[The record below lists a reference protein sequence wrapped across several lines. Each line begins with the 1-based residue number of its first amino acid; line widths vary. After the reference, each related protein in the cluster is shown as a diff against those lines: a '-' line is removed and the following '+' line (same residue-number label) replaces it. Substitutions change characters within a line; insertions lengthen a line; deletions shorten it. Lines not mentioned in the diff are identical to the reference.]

1 MPFAVVIVET
11 TFGERHELALALDVP
26 SRDLAA
32 KIMRDLGK
40 PFRPGDTFQL
50 FIQTPHGDKPIPPF
64 VTLAELG
71 VTDGQRLRLRRETG
85 AIRAEPP
92 AAHAHL
98 RTQSGVML
106 PLEGNN
112 IIIGR
117 KDAVLQVP
125 LDLDLARY
133 DPGHAVSRRHACI
146 EYQAGSYYLLDLQST
161 NGTRLNGEPVIPGRK
176 MPLQDGAVIEFGLGV
191 RLTFVAAKPGT
202 GEPR

>member
-1 MPFAVVIVET
+1 
-11 TFGERHELALALDVP
+11 
-26 SRDLAA
+26 
-32 KIMRDLGK
+32 
-40 PFRPGDTFQL
+40 
-50 FIQTPHGDKPIPPF
+50 
-64 VTLAELG
+64 
-71 VTDGQRLRLRRETG
+71 
-85 AIRAEPP
+85 
-92 AAHAHL
+92 
-98 RTQSGVML
+98 ML

-191 RLTFVAAKPGT
+191 RLTFVAAKPAPRPRQASDSPPRRRSLQGS
-202 GEPR
+202 GETSQMKAGLAAYARYLHLGG